1 VSRVPAPDAT
11 RGATTDPDALA
22 ARVAARL
29 DGADA
34 GAVRSLLA
42 AWWSWAGVLSARGEV
57 VDSEAFL
64 DRREAEGLL
73 ELPRALAARAI
84 EVELSLL
91 HGMGAARRTGPP
103 AKPPL
108 SPKLIAVAAS
118 AVLAVLAGA
127 SYLLGEAVA
136 HVDLPGGAAGT
147 ETAPYRA
154 WLGMLVGALGVVA
167 CIAGGLVRPA
177 AAGALRLPA
186 LGFAALGLFGLGVL
200 GSARW
205 LEIAAGALF
214 AVAGVAAWLRTR

>member
-1 VSRVPAPDAT
+1 MPAPDAT

-42 AWWSWAGVLSARGEV
+42 AWWTWAGALSARNEV
-57 VDSEAFL
+57 ADSEAFL

-73 ELPRALAARAI
+73 ELPRPLAERAI

-91 HGMGAARRTGPP
+91 HGMGSARRESPS

-118 AVLAVLAGA
+118 LVLAILGGV

-154 WLGMLVGALGVVA
+154 WLGILVGALGVVA
-167 CIAGGLVRPA
+167 CVAGGFVRPS

>member
-1 VSRVPAPDAT
+1 MPAPDAT
-11 RGATTDPDALA
+11 RGAATDPDALA

-29 DGADA
+29 DGVDA

-42 AWWSWAGVLSARGEV
+42 AWWTWAGALSARGEV

-73 ELPRALAARAI
+73 ELPREVAARAI

-91 HGMGAARRTGPP
+91 HGMGSARRTTPS
-103 AKPPL
+103 AKKLPV
-108 SPKLIAVAAS
+108 SPKLIAVLAS
-118 AVLAVLAGA
+118 LVLAVLGGA

-154 WLGMLVGALGVVA
+154 WLGILVGALGVVA

-177 AAGALRLPA
+177 AGPALRLPA